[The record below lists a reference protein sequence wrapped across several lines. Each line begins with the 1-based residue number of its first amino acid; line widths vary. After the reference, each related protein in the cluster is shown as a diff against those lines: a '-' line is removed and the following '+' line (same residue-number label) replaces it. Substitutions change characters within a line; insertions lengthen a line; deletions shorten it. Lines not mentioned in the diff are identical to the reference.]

1 MRLRFFV
8 AAALFFSVAVPAFSQ
23 VVPAATEG
31 PMHLQVG
38 VGFADYIGDLD
49 NGRLTGGSLWVDCF
63 PCNFPRVLHGFGLE
77 AEARAVRS
85 PNTLPSQIGAQQEAS
100 AGGGPTYT
108 MTRFRRFRPYAKFD
122 IEYGG
127 ADFNLGNPYFHHL
140 SQVMYAPGGGIE
152 YRAYRNIWVRADYE
166 YQIWPHAF
174 GGTFDLDPQG
184 VTVGAAWE
192 FRAPHRH

>member
-1 MRLRFFV
+1 V
-8 AAALFFSVAVPAFSQ
+8 
-23 VVPAATEG
+23 
-31 PMHLQVG
+31 
-38 VGFADYIGDLD
+38 
-49 NGRLTGGSLWVDCF
+49 
-63 PCNFPRVLHGFGLE
+63 E

-127 ADFNLGNPYFHHL
+127 ADFNVGNPYFHHL

-184 VTVGAAWE
+184 VTVGGMGIQGAASAL
-192 FRAPHRH
+192 RAGVLMGAALASAWLEATG